1 MNLNV
6 DQYLTENQGIVAL
19 LATLGAKENKDQMY
33 FILCVNGTSRFL
45 WGSSVFSLWPKVP
58 GSFRTYVGL
67 ESCQACCY
75 LGGSVVIGP
84 STNAFLVNLEK
95 QPLSIHEQEKKQY
108 RPQLLVAQTAECV
121 QKSDMFSSSD
131 PFRRTLGSTTLLTGT
146 SLSGRTKFRSSR
158 LQSSCA

>member
-95 QPLSIHEQEKKQY
+95 QPLSIHEQEKNSIARSCWWLK
-108 RPQLLVAQTAECV
+108 LLSVFRNRTCSAAQTPSAELWEV
-121 QKSDMFSSSD
+121 L
-131 PFRRTLGSTTLLTGT
+131 PF
-146 SLSGRTKFRSSR
+146 
-158 LQSSCA
+158 